1 MINLYDIVWGLG
13 VGITAPYWYL
23 KPAAREKVR
32 KAFRQ
37 RMGRDIETRTGD
49 EPCILIHAV
58 SLGEMNATRA
68 LVQKLRDMR
77 PGLRFV
83 ISSTTETGYTR
94 GQELYVAAA
103 DVELIHYPLDFSS
116 AISRVLDATR
126 PDVVVL
132 MELEVWPN
140 FVKRCQQRGIPVILA
155 NGRLTTESYKRY
167 RWGGPV
173 VRTMF
178 GRLTLVCAQD
188 DTYGVRFRDLGVPHH
203 HIVITGTMK
212 FDNANLAP
220 PPNTAFLKASR
231 LGVQVGYEQLW
242 VCGST
247 GPDEED
253 IILRVYRSLLKRHT
267 LLRLI
272 LVPRHPQRFDEV
284 ADIIRDHKFDCVR
297 MTAIDAGDQPP
308 PPSAIPP
315 VVLIDKMGV
324 LREFYSIADVVF
336 VGRSLVDL
344 GPRQHGSDMIEPAAL
359 GKATLVGPYTSN
371 FADAMIKFRAAQ
383 AMYEV
388 ANEES
393 LEQSVGVLL
402 STPSEAKLLG
412 RKAVEVV
419 RREQGATARHARVIM
434 QILCTK
440 RGEEPPPPPPPP
452 PPDVVLPHDTLGGSG
467 FTAEPVTQN
476 PQWLV
481 IRPIR

>member
-13 VGITAPYWYL
+13 VGVTAPYWYL
-23 KPAAREKVR
+23 KPSARQKVL

-37 RMGRDIETRTGD
+37 RMGLGIEQRSGD
-49 EPCILIHAV
+49 DPCILIHPV
-58 SLGEMNATRA
+58 SLGEMNASRA

-77 PGLRFV
+77 PGVKFV

-103 DVELIHYPLDFSS
+103 DVELIYYPLDFSA
-116 AISRVLDATR
+116 AINRVLEATR

-173 VRTMF
+173 VKNMF
-178 GRLTLVCAQD
+178 RRLTLVCAQD
-188 DTYGVRFRDLGVPHH
+188 DTYGVRFLEVGVPHH

-220 PPNTAFLKASR
+220 PSNTAFLKASR

-247 GPDEED
+247 GPGEED
-253 IILRVYRSLLKRHT
+253 IILRVYRRLLKRHT
-267 LLRLI
+267 RLRLV

-284 ADIIRDHKFDCVR
+284 ATIVR
-297 MTAIDAGDQPP
+297 AHMFECLRISQLDDVPLP

-315 VVLIDKMGV
+315 VVLIDAMGV
-324 LREFYSIADVVF
+324 LRDFYSIADVVL

-359 GKATLVGPYTSN
+359 GKATIVGPYTSN

-383 AMYEV
+383 AVYEV
-388 ANEES
+388 
-393 LEQSVGVLL
+393 
-402 STPSEAKLLG
+402 
-412 RKAVEVV
+412 
-419 RREQGATARHARVIM
+419 
-434 QILCTK
+434 
-440 RGEEPPPPPPPP
+440 
-452 PPDVVLPHDTLGGSG
+452 
-467 FTAEPVTQN
+467 
-476 PQWLV
+476 
-481 IRPIR
+481 